1 MIPLITDAGLAASV
15 TAIALISAAVGMR
28 LTASPRT
35 GRVLVP
41 FGAGLLMGM
50 ALFGILPELS
60 QALGWAAGLG
70 ALSLGFVLLWA
81 VNRYIY
87 PVCPSCSAAHDHGTC
102 AVSLHGFA
110 LPLGGGRPVLHSL
123 MDGLAVGAAHDEGQG
138 RLAWGVFLGIAIHK
152 IPEGLAYGTIL
163 RAALRSRIS
172 ALGWCAVAQAPT
184 IVGAMIES
192 LATYQFG
199 VGWLIIL
206 LGFAG
211 GSFLFL
217 GYHAIHNEWR
227 RRGIL
232 PAFGPALTGAAGA
245 AFLQEGMKVFLA
257 VATRRSS

>member
-28 LTASPRT
+28 LTASPRM

-50 ALFGILPELS
+50 ALFGIWPQLS
-60 QALGWAAGLG
+60 ETLGWAAGLG
-70 ALSLGFVLLWA
+70 ALSLGFALLWT
-81 VNRYIY
+81 VNRYVY
-87 PVCPSCSAAHDHGTC
+87 PVCPSCSAAHDHGAC
-102 AVSLHGFA
+102 AATLHGFA
-110 LPLGGGRPVLHSL
+110 LPLVAAAMLHSL

-138 RLAWGVFLGIAIHK
+138 RLAWGIFLGIAIHK

-163 RAALRSRIS
+163 RAALRSRVS

-184 IVGAMIES
+184 IVGALIES

-199 VGWLIIL
+199 VGWLIVL

-227 RRGIL
+227 RRGML

-245 AFLQEGMKVFLA
+245 ACLQEGLKVIL
-257 VATRRSS
+257 R